1 MRNDPPSGVLRYPWK
16 LMETGLKEMAGKE
29 ASPHDGM
36 ALEYRHRETG
46 GPVLPTLG
54 CRVQSLPPG
63 FEGASHRHSSSEV
76 YLVISGAGRTEV
88 ADRTLDW
95 GERDCFVVP
104 AWAPHSHANASGSEA
119 AVLFAVDDAPA
130 LRALGLYRQ
139 DAALGDGSI

>member
-1 MRNDPPSGVLRYPWK
+1 QPLRIDPPSGILRYPWTR
-16 LMETGLKEMAGKE
+16 MEAELGERTDKQ
-29 ASPHDGM
+29 ASPDDGM
-36 ALEYRHRETG
+36 ALEYRHPETG

-63 FEGASHRHSSSEV
+63 FEGAAHRHSSSEV

-88 ADRTLDW
+88 GDTTLEW

-104 AWAPHSHANASGSEA
+104 AWAPHAHANGSGSEA

-139 DAALGDGSI
+139 DPATDG